1 MNSRLERIRQT
12 GRKLLNNLSHPQPE
26 KTPSQL
32 DIESYNQDLSE
43 MKVEANPVSDEEA
56 VPFTLRVAADWSWR
70 LLVVGLTF
78 GAFLYVISKFQV
90 IMVPVA
96 IAVLLSVLLEPVLR
110 LLFVKLKLPRTLAA
124 AVTLVI
130 GLGIVTAM
138 ISISTTQLATELP
151 NLISRTKEGVDEG
164 ISWLATGPLKMDT
177 ETASKLWE
185 QAQSQIQNYARDNAS
200 WLASNALGT
209 MSAVAGAFTGALT
222 ALFCLFFFLKDGR
235 KIWQWFL
242 RLLPRST
249 RHPLNE
255 AVIRG
260 WVTLGAYTRT
270 QCLVAAIDAI
280 GIGGGAYLIG
290 VPLAI
295 PLAILVFLA
304 AFVPILGAILSGMMA
319 VAIALV
325 DKGFTTAIVM
335 LIIILVVQQI
345 ESNLLQ
351 PALMSNAVSL
361 HPVAV
366 LLAVAGGGAAMGIV
380 GAVFAV
386 PILAFLNTTVLYLR
400 GYDSFIRLN
409 YQKDRP
415 GGPPGSLDRELAEAA
430 RPSEQNLSE
439 ARQAKAEAEQDT
451 QRHTPREHAE
461 QAEQIQKEIQS
472 TLSEFSSADPNQML
486 PEDAK
491 TDFEVGA
498 TTKIK
503 KVALAE
509 QAARQE
515 DQKAGEVSPE
525 TGQSEASDSKD

>member
-1 MNSRLERIRQT
+1 
-12 GRKLLNNLSHPQPE
+12 
-26 KTPSQL
+26 
-32 DIESYNQDLSE
+32 
-43 MKVEANPVSDEEA
+43 
-56 VPFTLRVAADWSWR
+56 
-70 LLVVGLTF
+70 
-78 GAFLYVISKFQV
+78 
-90 IMVPVA
+90 
-96 IAVLLSVLLEPVLR
+96 
-110 LLFVKLKLPRTLAA
+110 
-124 AVTLVI
+124 
-130 GLGIVTAM
+130 
-138 ISISTTQLATELP
+138 
-151 NLISRTKEGVDEG
+151 
-164 ISWLATGPLKMDT
+164 
-177 ETASKLWE
+177 
-185 QAQSQIQNYARDNAS
+185 
-200 WLASNALGT
+200 
-209 MSAVAGAFTGALT
+209 
-222 ALFCLFFFLKDGR
+222 
-235 KIWQWFL
+235 
-242 RLLPRST
+242 
-249 RHPLNE
+249 
-255 AVIRG
+255 
-260 WVTLGAYTRT
+260 
-270 QCLVAAIDAI
+270 
-280 GIGGGAYLIG
+280 
-290 VPLAI
+290 
-295 PLAILVFLA
+295 
-304 AFVPILGAILSGMMA
+304 MMA

-335 LIIILVVQQI
+335 LIIILVVQQV

-486 PEDAK
+486 PGDAK

>member
-1 MNSRLERIRQT
+1 MKSRLERIQQT
-12 GRKLLNNLSHPQPE
+12 GRKWLSNLSRPQPE
-26 KTPSQL
+26 ASPAPI
-32 DIESYNQDLSE
+32 DVESYNQDLS
-43 MKVEANPVSDEEA
+43 KVKANTEPVSEKEA
-56 VPFTLRVAADWSWR
+56 VPLTLRVAADWSWR
-70 LLVVGLTF
+70 LLVITVAFAG
-78 GAFLYVISKFQV
+78 FLYVVAKFQV
-90 IMVPVA
+90 IVVPVA
-96 IAVLLSVLLEPVLR
+96 VALLLSVLLEPVLR
-110 LLFVKLKLPRTLAA
+110 ILYVKLHFPRTLAA
-124 AVTLVI
+124 AVTLII

-138 ISISTTQLATELP
+138 ISISSTQLASELP
-151 NLISRTKEGVDEG
+151 NLIAHTKEGVDEG
-164 ISWLATGPLKMDT
+164 IHWLATGPLKMDT
-177 ETASKLWE
+177 ETATRLWE
-185 QAQSQIQNYARDNAS
+185 QAQDQIQSYARKNAS

-209 MSAVAGAFTGALT
+209 MSAVTGAFTGALA

-242 RLLPRST
+242 RLLPRSA
-249 RHPLNE
+249 RNPLNE
-255 AVIRG
+255 AAIRG

-270 QCLVAAIDAI
+270 QCLVAAIDAV

-335 LIIILVVQQI
+335 LIILVVQQV

-386 PILAFLNTTVLYLR
+386 PILAFVNTTVLYLR
-400 GYDSFIRLN
+400 GYDSFIRLS

-430 RPSEQNLSE
+430 RPSEQNLAE
-439 ARQAKAEAEQDT
+439 ARQAKAEAEKGGD
-451 QRHTPREHAE
+451 QRTPREHAE
-461 QAEQIQKEIQS
+461 QAEKVQKEIQN
-472 TLSEFSSADPNQML
+472 TLSEFASADPNQML
-486 PEDAK
+486 PGDAK

-498 TTKIK
+498 TTKIE
-503 KVALAE
+503 KVAQAE
-509 QAARQE
+509 QAAHEEERGVSWQGDNSE
-515 DQKAGEVSPE
+515 TAGSNE
-525 TGQSEASDSKD
+525 

>member
-1 MNSRLERIRQT
+1 MNSGLARISQVGRRL
-12 GRKLLNNLSHPQPE
+12 LSTLSRPQAKASPA
-26 KTPSQL
+26 PQAL
-32 DIESYNQDLSE
+32 GSYEQDLAA
-43 MKVEANPVSDEEA
+43 VEAKSKPVSEKEA
-56 VPFTLRVAADWSWR
+56 VPLSLRVAADWSWR
-70 LLVVGLTF
+70 LLVVAVAFAG
-78 GAFLYVISKFQV
+78 FLYVAAKFQV

-96 IAVLLSVLLEPVLR
+96 VAVLLSVLLEPVLR
-110 LLFVKLKLPRTLAA
+110 LLYVKLHLPRTLAA
-124 AVTLVI
+124 AITLII

-138 ISISTTQLATELP
+138 ISISTTQLASELP
-151 NLISRTKEGVDEG
+151 NLIGRTKEGVDEG
-164 ISWLATGPLKMDT
+164 IQWLATGPLKMDT
-177 ETASKLWE
+177 ETASKLWA
-185 QAQSQIQNYARDNAS
+185 QAQNQIQNYARQNAS

-209 MSAVAGAFTGALT
+209 MSAVAGAFTGGLA

-242 RLLPRST
+242 RLTPRSA

-270 QCLVAAIDAI
+270 QCLVAAIDAV

-335 LIIILVVQQI
+335 LIIILVVQQV

-380 GAVFAV
+380 GAIFAV
-386 PILAFLNTTVLYLR
+386 PILAFVNTTVLYLR
-400 GYDSFIRLN
+400 GYDSFIRLS

-415 GGPPGSLDRELAEAA
+415 GGPPGSLDKELAEAA
-430 RPSEQNLSE
+430 RPSEQNLAE
-439 ARQAKAEAEQDT
+439 AREAKAQAEKDGQQQT
-451 QRHTPREHAE
+451 LREHAE
-461 QAEQIQKEIQS
+461 DAEKVQLEIQD
-472 TLSEFSSADPNQML
+472 TLSEFAAADPNQIV
-486 PEDAK
+486 PADAK

-498 TTKIK
+498 TTKIQ
-503 KVALAE
+503 KVAEAE
-509 QAARQE
+509 RAAREE
-515 DQKAGEVSPE
+515 DQDAPSKAEKSQDEDGEE
-525 TGQSEASDSKD
+525 

>member
-1 MNSRLERIRQT
+1 MNSRLDWFAQAFRRLLDALPRR
-12 GRKLLNNLSHPQPE
+12 RKS
-26 KTPSQL
+26 
-32 DIESYNQDLSE
+32 
-43 MKVEANPVSDEEA
+43 PVSA
-56 VPFTLRVAADWSWR
+56 VPYAGSYTEDLPEIKQNREEVSQKDSVPLTLRVAADWSWR
-70 LLVVGLTF
+70 LLVVAVAFAG
-78 GAFLYVISKFQV
+78 FLYVASKFQV
-90 IMVPVA
+90 IVIPVA
-96 IAVLLSVLLEPVLR
+96 VALLLSVLLEPALR
-110 LLFVKLKLPRTLAA
+110 LLYVKLHLPRTLAS
-124 AVTLVI
+124 AVTLII
-130 GLGIVTAM
+130 GVGIVVAM
-138 ISISTTQLATELP
+138 ISVATTQLATELP
-151 NLISRTKEGVDEG
+151 NLIGRTKAGVDEG
-164 ISWLATGPLKMDT
+164 IQWLATGPLEMDT
-177 ETASKLWE
+177 ETASKLWA
-185 QAQSQIQNYARDNAS
+185 QAQDQIQNYARDNAS

-209 MSAVAGAFTGALT
+209 MSAVTSAFTGALT

-235 KIWQWFL
+235 KLWQWFL
-242 RLLPRST
+242 RLTPRSA

-270 QCLVAAIDAI
+270 QCLVAAIDAV

-335 LIIILVVQQI
+335 LIIILVVQQV

-366 LLAVAGGGAAMGIV
+366 LLAVAGGGASMGIV
-380 GAVFAV
+380 GAIFAV
-386 PILAFLNTTVLYLR
+386 PILAFVNTTVLYLR
-400 GYDSFIRLN
+400 GYDSFIRLS
-409 YQKDRP
+409 YEKDRP

-439 ARQAKAEAEQDT
+439 AREAKAAAEEDGE
-451 QRHTPREHAE
+451 RHTLREHAE
-461 QAEQIQKEIQS
+461 QAEKVQLEIQD
-472 TLSEFSSADPNQML
+472 TLSEFAAADPNQIV
-486 PEDAK
+486 PADAK

-503 KVALAE
+503 KVAQAE
-509 QAARQE
+509 HAARQE
-515 DQKAGEVSPE
+515 DQDSPSKADN
-525 TGQSEASDSKD
+525 SEDEDEEE

>member
-1 MNSRLERIRQT
+1 MKSRLERFSQAGRRLLSALSRPQT
-12 GRKLLNNLSHPQPE
+12 GS
-26 KTPSQL
+26 TPSL
-32 DIESYNQDLSE
+32 ADGNYSQDLAEVKPNSE
-43 MKVEANPVSDEEA
+43 PVTEKEA
-56 VPFTLRVAADWSWR
+56 VPLTLRVAADWAWR
-70 LLVVGLTF
+70 LLVVAMAFAG
-78 GAFLYVISKFQV
+78 FLYVAVKFQV
-90 IMVPVA
+90 IVVPVA

-110 LLFVKLKLPRTLAA
+110 ILYVKLHLPRTLAA
-124 AVTLVI
+124 AVTLII

-138 ISISTTQLATELP
+138 ISVSSTQLASELP
-151 NLISRTKEGVDEG
+151 NLIAHTKEGVDEG
-164 ISWLATGPLKMDT
+164 IHWLATGPLKMDT
-177 ETASKLWE
+177 ETATRLWE
-185 QAQSQIQNYARDNAS
+185 QAQDQIQSYARKNAS

-242 RLLPRST
+242 RLTPRSA

-255 AVIRG
+255 AAIRG

-270 QCLVAAIDAI
+270 QCLVAAIDAV
-280 GIGGGAYLIG
+280 GIGGGAYVIG

-304 AFVPILGAILSGMMA
+304 SFVPILGAILSGMMA

-325 DKGFTTAIVM
+325 DKGFTTALIM
-335 LIIILVVQQI
+335 LVIILVVQQV

-366 LLAVAGGGAAMGIV
+366 LLAVAGGGASMGIV
-380 GAVFAV
+380 GAIFAV

-415 GGPPGSLDRELAEAA
+415 GGPPGSLDKELAEAA
-430 RPSEQNLSE
+430 RPSAQNLAE
-439 ARQAKAEAEQDT
+439 AREAKAAAEEDGD
-451 QRHTPREHAE
+451 RHTAQDHAE
-461 QAEQIQKEIQS
+461 QAEQVQREIQD
-472 TLSEFSSADPNQML
+472 TLSEFAAADPNQIV
-486 PEDAK
+486 PGDAK

-498 TTKIK
+498 QTKIQ
-503 KVALAE
+503 KVAEAE
-509 QAARQE
+509 RAARQE
-515 DQKAGEVSPE
+515 EQDADSPV
-525 TGQSEASDSKD
+525 ANSKDADEQE

>member
-12 GRKLLNNLSHPQPE
+12 GRKWLSNLPRPE
-26 KTPSQL
+26 SAAPAAPS
-32 DIESYNQDLSE
+32 DIESYNQDLA
-43 MKVEANPVSDEEA
+43 KAKANTEPVSEKEA
-56 VPFTLRVAADWSWR
+56 VPLTLRVAADWSWR
-70 LLVVGLTF
+70 LLVITVAFAG
-78 GAFLYVISKFQV
+78 FLYVVAKFQV
-90 IMVPVA
+90 IVVPVA
-96 IAVLLSVLLEPVLR
+96 VALLLSVLLEPLLR
-110 LLFVKLKLPRTLAA
+110 ILYVKLHFPRTLAA
-124 AVTLVI
+124 AVTLII

-138 ISISTTQLATELP
+138 ISISSTQLASELP
-151 NLISRTKEGVDEG
+151 NLIAHTKEGVDEG
-164 ISWLATGPLKMDT
+164 IHWLATGPLKMDT
-177 ETASKLWE
+177 ETATRLWE
-185 QAQSQIQNYARDNAS
+185 QAQDQIQSYARKNAS

-209 MSAVAGAFTGALT
+209 MSAVAGAFTGALA

-242 RLLPRST
+242 RLLPRSA
-249 RHPLNE
+249 RNPLNE
-255 AVIRG
+255 AAIRG

-270 QCLVAAIDAI
+270 QCLVAAIDAV

-335 LIIILVVQQI
+335 LIIILVVQQV

-386 PILAFLNTTVLYLR
+386 PILAFVNTTVLYLR
-400 GYDSFIRLN
+400 GYDSFIRLS

-430 RPSEQNLSE
+430 RPSEQNLAE
-439 ARQAKAEAEQDT
+439 AREAKAQAEKDGERQSL
-451 QRHTPREHAE
+451 REHAE
-461 QAEQIQKEIQS
+461 QAEKVQKEIQS
-472 TLSEFSSADPNQML
+472 TLSEFASADPNQML
-486 PEDAK
+486 PGDAK

-503 KVALAE
+503 KVAQAE
-509 QAARQE
+509 QAARE
-515 DQKAGEVSPE
+515 EGDGASSPE
-525 TGQSEASDSKD
+525 DKSETAGSEE